1 MLEFRNVSA
10 SAYLAYEAYLNE
22 MVTKGYHLKSFN
34 LFYQR
39 FEKNKDANI
48 RYEIIPKAHRRYK
61 GFLENNREFKAFVES
76 FDRKF
81 IAWFCPFAI
90 FETSMS
96 NISTMDISS
105 DLDLEPLQRHIRQMK
120 RSGGLQLGAVI
131 LFLLQ
136 IAIATDL
143 NLLTSSLK
151 VGSLFLFSYTSVASF
166 KTLKDA
172 RNDLKCLQNRQFAKA
187 VPGYRYEGITSILSI
202 VLLVGLMF
210 TGMYGFINQ
219 WGLVLGLWL
228 LVGTHTLDAVYRIKY
243 STQQTT
249 SKPAKYLAVSCISLI
264 LTLGILVG
272 IQPGKNKDVHLHPN
286 YYETESVYATFDES
300 IFASKYTV
308 REVRPQA
315 MSPTSYDAATII
327 VMRLYAPMVRPLLNY
342 EMMRYATTY
351 DFEVIQVSSDVYVLH
366 NNVMPN
372 QEMMKL
378 LALEGISMEES
389 YD

>member
-34 LFYQR
+34 PFYQR
-39 FEKNKDANI
+39 FEKNKDASI

-81 IAWFCPFAI
+81 IAWFGPFAI
-90 FETSMS
+90 FETSIS
-96 NISTMDISS
+96 NISTVDISS
-105 DLDLEPLQRHIRQMK
+105 DVDLEPLQRHIRQMK
-120 RSGGLQLGAVI
+120 RSGRLQIGVVI

-136 IAIATDL
+136 IAIAADL
-143 NLLTSSLK
+143 NVLTSSLK
-151 VGSLFLFSYTSVASF
+151 VGSLLLLSYASIASF

-172 RNDLKCLQNRQFAKA
+172 QYDLKCLQNRQFAKV
-187 VPGYRYEGITSILSI
+187 VPGYRYEGITSILSV
-202 VLLVGLMF
+202 VLLVGLVF
-210 TGMYGFINQ
+210 TGIYGFINQ
-219 WGLVLGLWL
+219 WTLVLGLWL
-228 LVGTHTLDAVYRIKY
+228 LIGMHTLDAIYRIKY
-243 STQQTT
+243 STQHTT
-249 SKPAKYLAVSCISLI
+249 SKHAKYIGVSCISLI

-272 IQPGKNKDVHLHPN
+272 IQPGNNKDIHSHPN
-286 YYETESVYATFDES
+286 YFETESVYTTFDES
-300 IFASKYTV
+300 VFVSKYTV

-315 MSPTSYDAATII
+315 MSSTGFDAAKVI

-372 QEMMKL
+372 QEMMRL
-378 LALEGISMEES
+378 LALEGIAMEES